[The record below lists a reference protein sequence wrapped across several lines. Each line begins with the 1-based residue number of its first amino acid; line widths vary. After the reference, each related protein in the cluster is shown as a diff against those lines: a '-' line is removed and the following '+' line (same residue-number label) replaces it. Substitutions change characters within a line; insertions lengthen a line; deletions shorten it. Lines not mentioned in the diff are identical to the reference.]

1 MDINFA
7 RILLFI
13 VVTVTILTF
22 IHLAFD
28 LKQFLKD
35 RFYKGAALIIVI
47 LVFLGLVFS
56 LVLYKLIPLCGF

>member
-13 VVTVTILTF
+13 VVTVTILAF
-22 IHLAFD
+22 IHIAFD
-28 LKQFLKD
+28 LRQVLKD
-35 RFYKGAALIIVI
+35 HFYKGAALIIVI
-47 LVFLGLVFS
+47 FIFLGLVFS